1 MVCYSI
7 VAQCLCLLNTQIQTL
22 WNKTI
27 IDLSMSDN
35 WTMVAAL
42 SKDLV
47 ACLTKV
53 TAKACISICVPSPFL
68 RPLLCGVVSP
78 YYFRLRNNSI
88 FILREG
94 VAICRYKAK

>member
-35 WTMVAAL
+35 WTMVTAP

-53 TAKACISICVPSPFL
+53 TTKA
-68 RPLLCGVVSP
+68 
-78 YYFRLRNNSI
+78 
-88 FILREG
+88 
-94 VAICRYKAK
+94 